1 MNIGAIIPIRLK
13 SERLPNKALLE
24 IAGRPVCY
32 HLLDQVCDSK
42 YIRHKRN
49 VVVCTTTH
57 QSDDPLVDV
66 IHDYGCSVFRGDSD
80 DIIARFYEAMIE
92 FKFDSVIQAD
102 GDDPLSAREYMD
114 LTMKALLEN
123 PEVDVVTVKGLPLG
137 CATKSFRRRAL
148 EKVRASYLTKKND
161 TGFIYFLTKTG
172 LCDHLELECSEL
184 AHQHE
189 TARLTLDYYED
200 FELFVKII
208 ESIKNGDKALNL
220 SDVVSF
226 LRRHPDVAASN
237 AHVEK
242 EYWRRTREKLD
253 LQYRSVDNQILSITI

>member
-1 MNIGAIIPIRLK
+1 M
-13 SERLPNKALLE
+13 
-24 IAGRPVCY
+24 
-32 HLLDQVCDSK
+32 
-42 YIRHKRN
+42 
-49 VVVCTTTH
+49 
-57 QSDDPLVDV
+57 
-66 IHDYGCSVFRGDSD
+66 
-80 DIIARFYEAMIE
+80 
-92 FKFDSVIQAD
+92 
-102 GDDPLSAREYMD
+102 
-114 LTMKALLEN
+114 
-123 PEVDVVTVKGLPLG
+123 
-137 CATKSFRRRAL
+137 
-148 EKVRASYLTKKND
+148 
-161 TGFIYFLTKTG
+161 
-172 LCDHLELECSEL
+172 CDHLELECSEL

-208 ESIKNGDKALNL
+208 ESIKNGDKPLNL

>member
-13 SERLPNKALLE
+13 SQRLPNKALLE

-66 IHDYGCSVFRGDSD
+66 IHEYSCSVFRGDSD

-102 GDDPLSAREYMD
+102 GDDRSRTPRTGRRHRHAR
-114 LTMKALLEN
+114 
-123 PEVDVVTVKGLPLG
+123 G
-137 CATKSFRRRAL
+137 CA
-148 EKVRASYLTKKND
+148 
-161 TGFIYFLTKTG
+161 
-172 LCDHLELECSEL
+172 
-184 AHQHE
+184 
-189 TARLTLDYYED
+189 
-200 FELFVKII
+200 
-208 ESIKNGDKALNL
+208 
-220 SDVVSF
+220 
-226 LRRHPDVAASN
+226 
-237 AHVEK
+237 
-242 EYWRRTREKLD
+242 
-253 LQYRSVDNQILSITI
+253 